1 MARILVA
8 EDSAMMK
15 LYYSQI
21 LTALP
26 QWQTTFV
33 KNGQEALDHIAA
45 QGAPDLVLLD
55 LNMPVMDGLE
65 FLERFRGAR
74 AAPPARVIIVSGD
87 GPEDEV
93 ERGMRAGASACLRKP
108 FKPEELQRMLSE
120 LAPVP

>member
-1 MARILVA
+1 MRSPLLVGEQELSTMARILVA

-65 FLERFRGAR
+65 FLERFRGTR

-93 ERGMRAGASACLRKP
+93 EREMRAETSTYLRKP
-108 FKPEELQRMLSE
+108 
-120 LAPVP
+120 